1 MPTPDEI
8 VAAEL
13 QRLSAAFVAQ
23 LPEQVRVVEEEAIAW
38 LSAPRDAE
46 RYEVLSHRV
55 HQLKGSG
62 STFGCPGI
70 SRAARMFER
79 RIAEYRGELEAGRLP
94 AAEDVEKAMAELQN
108 EARRVRTQSRD
119 PEGSP

>member
-1 MPTPDEI
+1 MSTPDEI

-23 LPEQVRVVEEEAIAW
+23 LPEQVQAVEEEAMAW
-38 LSAPRDAE
+38 LGAPRDAG
-46 RYEVLSHRV
+46 RYEGLSHRL
-55 HQLKGSG
+55 HQLKGAG

-70 SRAARMFER
+70 SRAARALER

-94 AAEDVEKAMAELQN
+94 AAEDVESAMAELQN
-108 EARRVRTQSRD
+108 EARRVQTQSGD
-119 PEGSP
+119 PGASP

>member
-23 LPEQVRVVEEEAIAW
+23 LHEQVQAVEEEAMAW
-38 LSAPRDAE
+38 LSAPRDAG